1 MFPLFLNVTNRLC
14 VVVGGGSVGQRKTAA
29 LLESGA
35 AVRLVCLEDRPPHMD
50 SPRLEWLTRPY
61 VVGHLNGAALVFAAA
76 TPEVNQQ
83 VVRDAR
89 SRGIWVNVAANAPDG
104 DFFVPAILRRGNFV
118 VAVGTGGAAPA
129 LARAVRDSLEEQFD
143 EAYGTWVALLS
154 ELRPVVLATVTDEQQ
169 RRRLLAQLCRWDWLE
184 RLRREDVQTVRAEM
198 LAEVYAATLVERST
212 SRL

>member
-1 MFPLFLNVTNRLC
+1 MFPLFLNMMNRLC
-14 VVVGGGSVGQRKTAA
+14 VVIGGGSVGQRKMTA

-35 AVRLVCLEDRPPHMD
+35 SVRLVCLEDRPPYLD

-61 VVGHLNGAALVFAAA
+61 QAEHLNGAALVFAAA

-89 SRGIWVNVAANAPDG
+89 SRGIWVNVTDNAPDG

-118 VAVGTGGAAPA
+118 LAVSTGGAAPA
-129 LARAVRDSLEEQFD
+129 LAQAVRNSLEEQFD
-143 EAYGTWVALLS
+143 EAFGTWVALLS
-154 ELRPVVLATVTDEQQ
+154 EVRPIVLATLTDEQQ

-184 RLRREDVQTVRAEM
+184 RLRREDIETVRAEI
-198 LAEVYAATLVERST
+198 LAEVQAGTLVDRST
-212 SRL
+212 NRL